1 MNFSWRI
8 FEKQNPLLCVSAMLL
23 AGWQIQ
29 FTSKQN
35 AKYISLFCLRKMRR
49 YLIGLS
55 KTRLFLF
62 FSATLSSRSSPPPS
76 HPVIHGRCCPNI
88 IPVPRQRKRHFSS
101 PCTAFTLPCRNGRR
115 HVEAGLYLKTGAKCL
130 GGLNLFKL
138 NGWHPGGGLSKM
150 IKKVGRRR
158 VCELSRRVDTGWPD
172 LHPEPGSLLAFQR
185 KATCLA
191 PSADLN
197 TVCPKN
203 LAAQHPNPLPQANL
217 SVSLSPSLQLILHA
231 QTTTTTTKKRCVS
244 SLRLAQVRNVSAF
257 TSSLSCSLT
266 RGIGRGLVYMTC

>member
-1 MNFSWRI
+1 M
-8 FEKQNPLLCVSAMLL
+8 
-23 AGWQIQ
+23 
-29 FTSKQN
+29 
-35 AKYISLFCLRKMRR
+35 
-49 YLIGLS
+49 
-55 KTRLFLF
+55 
-62 FSATLSSRSSPPPS
+62 
-76 HPVIHGRCCPNI
+76 
-88 IPVPRQRKRHFSS
+88 PRQRKRHFSS
-101 PCTAFTLPCRNGRR
+101 PCTPFTSPCRNGRR

-197 TVCPKN
+197 TVCPKTF
-203 LAAQHPNPLPQANL
+203 LQSTPTPYHKPTSLC
-217 SVSLSPSLQLILHA
+217 LSPLLSI
-231 QTTTTTTKKRCVS
+231 S
-244 SLRLAQVRNVSAF
+244 SCMHKQQQQQQKTVRVKSAVGSSQECLRVHVKS
-257 TSSLSCSLT
+257 
-266 RGIGRGLVYMTC
+266 